1 MYYNSLY
8 LCSIKIKNTKM
19 KSEIMKKAWEIKR
32 ATSCTMSEALKQA
45 WAMVIT
51 VTETIEVIGKTKI
64 VSIYYNGVLDS
75 YEWFYVGKCESSF
88 ISKSFKKLA

>member
-1 MYYNSLY
+1 
-8 LCSIKIKNTKM
+8 M

-51 VTETIEVIGKTKI
+51 VTETI
-64 VSIYYNGVLDS
+64 
-75 YEWFYVGKCESSF
+75 
-88 ISKSFKKLA
+88 